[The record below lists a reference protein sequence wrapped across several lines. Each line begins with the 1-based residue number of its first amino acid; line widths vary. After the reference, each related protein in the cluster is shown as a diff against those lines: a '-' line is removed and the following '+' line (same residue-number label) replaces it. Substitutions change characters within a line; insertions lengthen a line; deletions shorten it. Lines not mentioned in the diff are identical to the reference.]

1 MALRIRGVARLV
13 AAARAAAAQ
22 RGARAL
28 ASAAVPQPVPLP
40 HLRAALDDARG
51 AGTFKVPSRR
61 AYERVDMWAALVGG
75 CLSSEGRGAAM
86 AARCSGLEQK
96 KAWQVRC

>member
-1 MALRIRGVARLV
+1 MALRIRGLARLV

-28 ASAAVPQPVPLP
+28 ASAVPLP

-61 AYERVDMWAALVGG
+61 ACERVDMWAALVGA